1 MQDGVSTEAV
11 IDTAKHTVTS
21 GRVLQM
27 IVERRIEV
35 LLGTLIAYQIGMLD
49 QLVAAGQ
56 QCIA

>member
-1 MQDGVSTEAV
+1 MSPDTAEAV
-11 IDTAKHTVTS
+11 ADVSKKAITS

-35 LLGTLIAYQIGMLD
+35 LLGTLIAYQIGALD
-49 QLVAAGQ
+49 QLVTAGQ

>member
-1 MQDGVSTEAV
+1 MSP
-11 IDTAKHTVTS
+11 DTAEVITENAGKAVTS

-49 QLVAAGQ
+49 QLVSAGQ